1 MARITTRR
9 PEEDEDLIEDAEELD
24 EEQVSAAPVSDR
36 RRRRQAK
43 RGELPEAPS
52 IAAVEPTRKDRPTP
66 SQRQEVEKSSNIVV
80 RVYQDVVE
88 YLQETKS
95 ELQKVAWLNRED
107 TLRLTWIV
115 IAVTAVSAIVLGLV
129 GFIFALLTQSI
140 ATASSTTIAGVL
152 TIGLIIVVGG
162 LWLFRER
169 LFGGHFE

>member
-9 PEEDEDLIEDAEELD
+9 PEEDEDLIEDAEEQD
-24 EEQVSAAPVSDR
+24 EEQVSAPVSDR

-80 RVYQDVVE
+80 RVYQDAVE

-107 TLRLTWIV
+107 TLRLTYIV